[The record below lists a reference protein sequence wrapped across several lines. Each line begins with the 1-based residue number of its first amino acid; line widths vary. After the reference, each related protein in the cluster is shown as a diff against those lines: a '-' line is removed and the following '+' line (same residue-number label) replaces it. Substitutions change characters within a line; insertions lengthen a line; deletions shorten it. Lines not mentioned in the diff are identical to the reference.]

1 MTPLLR
7 KAPFDKEAEK
17 ASPDTGCKIIYS
29 SSSPHTSSLRFS
41 GLDSPEGKGGWLW
54 RSHASDPD
62 RKIAFIYL
70 DKPAGEKTYVA
81 DSGPGKKRR
90 GGADGR

>member
-41 GLDSPEGKGGWLW
+41 GLDVLRSRAGKE
-54 RSHASDPD
+54 A
-62 RKIAFIYL
+62 
-70 DKPAGEKTYVA
+70 
-81 DSGPGKKRR
+81 
-90 GGADGR
+90 